1 VSGRELIRRLAPLR
15 VRLTLLYV
23 GLFGTSAGLLLGVS
37 YWLMRRHLFRT
48 LPDGQAAATAS
59 TLAVQFTLAFAGT
72 MVLAAVAGW
81 LLAGRRLE
89 PLRHVT
95 DTARRVTG
103 ERLDE
108 RVALDGPADE
118 IRRLSDALDEMLDR
132 LAESFEAQRRFV
144 ANASH
149 ELRTPLTLMRTEVEV
164 ALSDPA
170 SDERRLREMGE
181 VVLDEAERTEA
192 LLDGL
197 MTLARAQRAL
207 LRTEPADLA
216 DCLRPAASLVSR
228 EAAAGGVRLRVD
240 AAPAAVRGD
249 RRLLER
255 LAANLMENAVRYN
268 RPGGV
273 VQAGTSVVD
282 GHPTL
287 QVENTGPAL
296 SPEEL
301 GRLTAPFDRL
311 GRHADGRGAGLGL
324 SIARSVVDAHRGE
337 LRLQARPEGGLL
349 VRAILP
355 PPEAPPRPREVRR
368 LRPGARTSAST
379 SSRRPAG

>member
-1 VSGRELIRRLAPLR
+1 MSGPALIARLAPLR

-23 GLFGTSAGLLLGVS
+23 ALFGTSAGLLLGVS

-48 LPDGQAAATAS
+48 LPDDQAASTAS

-72 MVLAAVAGW
+72 VVLAAVAGW
-81 LLAGRRLE
+81 LLAERRLE

-95 DTARRVTG
+95 DTARRVSG

-118 IRRLSDALDEMLDR
+118 VHRLSDALDEMLDR

-164 ALSDPA
+164 ALSDPD
-170 SDERRLREMGE
+170 SDERRLRDMGE

-207 LRTEPADLA
+207 LRTESADLA
-216 DCLRPAASLVSR
+216 DGLRTAAAAVSR
-228 EAAAGGVRLRVD
+228 DAGASGIRLRVD
-240 AAPAAVRGD
+240 TAPAAVRGD

-268 RPGGV
+268 RSGGV
-273 VQAGTSVVD
+273 VQASASVVD
-282 GHPTL
+282 GRPTL
-287 QVENTGPAL
+287 RVENTGPTI
-296 SPEEL
+296 SPEQL

-337 LRLQARPEGGLL
+337 LLLEARPEGGL
-349 VRAILP
+349 VVTAVLP
-355 PPEAPPRPREVRR
+355 APAGPPAHARR
-368 LRPGARTSAST
+368 LRPGVRTSASR
-379 SSRRPAG
+379 SSRRPAR

>member
-1 VSGRELIRRLAPLR
+1 VSGPALIARLAPLR

-23 GLFGTSAGLLLGVS
+23 ALFGTSAGLLLGVS

-48 LPDGQAAATAS
+48 LPDEQAATTAS

-72 MVLAAVAGW
+72 VILAAVAGW

-95 DTARRVTG
+95 DTARRVSG

-108 RVALDGPADE
+108 RVELDGPADE
-118 IRRLSDALDEMLDR
+118 VRRLSDALDEMLDR
-132 LAESFEAQRRFV
+132 LAEAFEAQRRFV
-144 ANASH
+144 ATASH

-164 ALSDPA
+164 ALSDPG

-207 LRTEPADLA
+207 LRTESADLA
-216 DCLRPAASLVSR
+216 DGLRTAAALVSR
-228 EAAAGGVRLRVD
+228 EAGASGIRLRVD
-240 AAPAAVRGD
+240 AEPAAVRGD

-255 LAANLMENAVRYN
+255 LAGNLMENAVRYN
-268 RPGGV
+268 RSGGV
-273 VQAGTSVVD
+273 VQASTSVVD
-282 GHPTL
+282 GRPTL
-287 QVENTGPAL
+287 RVENTGPTI
-296 SPEEL
+296 SREQL

-337 LRLQARPEGGLL
+337 LLLEARPEGGLI
-349 VRAILP
+349 VTAVLP
-355 PPEAPPRPREVRR
+355 APAGPPAHTRR
-368 LRPGARTSAST
+368 LRPGARTSASR
-379 SSRRPAG
+379 SSRRPAR

>member
-1 VSGRELIRRLAPLR
+1 MSRPALIARLAPLR

-23 GLFGTSAGLLLGVS
+23 ALFGTSAGLLLGVS

-48 LPDGQAAATAS
+48 LPSDQAASTAS

-72 MVLAAVAGW
+72 VVLAAVAGW
-81 LLAGRRLE
+81 LLAGRRLSRCATS
-89 PLRHVT
+89 PIPRGVSPASAWT
-95 DTARRVTG
+95 SACG
-103 ERLDE
+103 
-108 RVALDGPADE
+108 LDGPADE
-118 IRRLSDALDEMLDR
+118 VHRLSEALDEMLDR

-164 ALSDPA
+164 ALSDPG

-207 LRTEPADLA
+207 LRTEPGRPRR
-216 DCLRPAASLVSR
+216 RPATAAAAVSR
-228 EAAAGGVRLRVD
+228 EAGASGIRLRVD
-240 AAPAAVRGD
+240 AAPAPVRGD

-268 RPGGV
+268 RSGGV
-273 VQAGTSVVD
+273 VQARTSVVD
-282 GHPTL
+282 GRPTL
-287 QVENTGPAL
+287 RVENTGPTI
-296 SPEEL
+296 SREQL

-324 SIARSVVDAHRGE
+324 SIARSVVDAHRG
-337 LRLQARPEGGLL
+337 
-349 VRAILP
+349 
-355 PPEAPPRPREVRR
+355 
-368 LRPGARTSAST
+368 ASCC
-379 SSRRPAG
+379 SRRVPTAASS

>member
-1 VSGRELIRRLAPLR
+1 MSRPALIARLAPLR

-23 GLFGTSAGLLLGVS
+23 ALFGTSAGLLLGVS

-48 LPDGQAAATAS
+48 LPSDQAASTAS

-72 MVLAAVAGW
+72 VVLAAVAGW

-95 DTARRVTG
+95 DTARRVSG

-108 RVALDGPADE
+108 RVGLDGPADE
-118 IRRLSDALDEMLDR
+118 VHRLSEALDEMLDR

-164 ALSDPA
+164 ALSDPG

-207 LRTEPADLA
+207 LRTEPGDLA
-216 DCLRPAASLVSR
+216 DGLRTAAAAVSR
-228 EAAAGGVRLRVD
+228 EAGASGIRLRVD
-240 AAPAAVRGD
+240 AAPAPVRGD

-268 RPGGV
+268 RSGGV
-273 VQAGTSVVD
+273 VQASTSVVD
-282 GHPTL
+282 GRPTL
-287 QVENTGPAL
+287 RVENTGPTI
-296 SPEEL
+296 SREQL

-337 LRLQARPEGGLL
+337 LLLEARPDGGL
-349 VRAILP
+349 VVTAVLP
-355 PPEAPPRPREVRR
+355 APVGPPAHARR
-368 LRPGARTSAST
+368 LRPGVRTSASR
-379 SSRRPAG
+379 SSRRPAR

>member
-1 VSGRELIRRLAPLR
+1 VSGPALIARLAPLR

-23 GLFGTSAGLLLGVS
+23 ALFGTSAGLLLGVS

-48 LPDGQAAATAS
+48 LPSDQAASTAS
-59 TLAVQFTLAFAGT
+59 TLAVQFTLAFAG
-72 MVLAAVAGW
+72 MVVLASVAGW

-95 DTARRVTG
+95 DTARRVSG

-108 RVALDGPADE
+108 RVGLDGPADE
-118 IRRLSDALDEMLDR
+118 VHRLSEALDEMLDR

-164 ALSDPA
+164 ALSDPD

-216 DCLRPAASLVSR
+216 DGLRTAAAAVSR
-228 EAAAGGVRLRVD
+228 EAGASGIRLRVD
-240 AAPAAVRGD
+240 AAPAGVRGD

-268 RPGGV
+268 RSGGV
-273 VQAGTSVVD
+273 VQASTSVVD
-282 GHPTL
+282 GRPTL
-287 QVENTGPAL
+287 RVENTGPTI
-296 SPEEL
+296 SREQL

-337 LRLQARPEGGLL
+337 LLLEARPEGGL
-349 VRAILP
+349 VVTAVLP
-355 PPEAPPRPREVRR
+355 APVGPPAHTRR
-368 LRPGARTSAST
+368 LRPGVRTSASR
-379 SSRRPAG
+379 SSRRPAR

>member
-1 VSGRELIRRLAPLR
+1 MSGRALIAGLAPLR

-23 GLFGTSAGLLLGVS
+23 ALFGTSAGLLLGVS

-48 LPDGQAAATAS
+48 LPSDQAASTAS

-72 MVLAAVAGW
+72 VVLAAVAGW

-95 DTARRVTG
+95 DTARRVSG

-108 RVALDGPADE
+108 RVGLDGPADE
-118 IRRLSDALDEMLDR
+118 VHRLSEALDEMLDR

-164 ALSDPA
+164 ALSDPG

-207 LRTEPADLA
+207 LRTEPGDLA
-216 DCLRPAASLVSR
+216 DGLRTAAAAVSR
-228 EAAAGGVRLRVD
+228 EAGASGIRLRVD
-240 AAPAAVRGD
+240 PAPASVRGD

-268 RPGGV
+268 RSGGV
-273 VQAGTSVVD
+273 VQASTSVVD
-282 GHPTL
+282 GRPTL
-287 QVENTGPAL
+287 RVENTGPTI
-296 SPEEL
+296 SREQL

-337 LRLQARPEGGLL
+337 LLLEARPDGGL
-349 VRAILP
+349 VVTAVLP
-355 PPEAPPRPREVRR
+355 APVGPPAHTRR
-368 LRPGARTSAST
+368 LRPGVRTSASR
-379 SSRRPAG
+379 SSRRPAR

>member
-1 VSGRELIRRLAPLR
+1 MSRELLRRLAPLR

-23 GLFGTSAGLLLGVS
+23 ALFGTSAALLLGVS
-37 YWLMRRHLFRT
+37 FWLMRRHLFRT
-48 LPDGQAAATAS
+48 LPDVQASATAS
-59 TLAVQFTLAFAGT
+59 TLGTEFALAFAGT
-72 MVLAAVAGW
+72 MVLAVVAGW
-81 LLAGRRLE
+81 LLAGRALA

-95 DTARRVTG
+95 ETAHRVSG
-103 ERLDE
+103 DRLDE
-108 RVALDGPADE
+108 RIALDGPADE
-118 IRRLSDALDEMLDR
+118 IHRLSDALDEMLER
-132 LAESFEAQRRFV
+132 LSESFEAQRRFV

-164 ALSDPA
+164 VLSDPN
-170 SDERRLREMGE
+170 SSERRLREMGE
-181 VVLDEAERTEA
+181 VVLAEAERTEA

-216 DCLRPAASLVSR
+216 DCLRPSAALVSR
-228 EAAAGGVRLRVD
+228 EAAAHGIRLNVD
-240 AAPAAVRGD
+240 ARPAAVRGD

-273 VQAGTSVVD
+273 VRAATEVVE
-282 GHPTL
+282 GRPTL
-287 QVENTGPAL
+287 LVENTGPVIT
-296 SPEEL
+296 PEQL

-311 GRHADGRGAGLGL
+311 DRHADGRGAGLGL

-337 LRLQARPEGGLL
+337 LVLEARPEGGLV
-349 VRAILP
+349 VRAVLP
-355 PPEAPPRPREVRR
+355 APDEPAQHAPR
-368 LRPGARTSAST
+368 LRPGGRTSASRRP
-379 SSRRPAG
+379 RRPA

>member
-1 VSGRELIRRLAPLR
+1 MNRPALIARLAPLR

-23 GLFGTSAGLLLGVS
+23 ALFGTSAGLLLGVS

-48 LPDGQAAATAS
+48 LPSDQAASTAS

-72 MVLAAVAGW
+72 VVLAAVAGW

-95 DTARRVTG
+95 DTARRVSG

-108 RVALDGPADE
+108 RVGLDGPADE
-118 IRRLSDALDEMLDR
+118 VHRLSEALDEMLDR

-164 ALSDPA
+164 ALSDPG

-207 LRTEPADLA
+207 LRTESADLA
-216 DCLRPAASLVSR
+216 DGLRTAAAAVSR
-228 EAAAGGVRLRVD
+228 EAGAGGIRLRVD
-240 AAPAAVRGD
+240 AAPAAARGD

-268 RPGGV
+268 RSGGV
-273 VQAGTSVVD
+273 VQASTSVVD
-282 GHPTL
+282 GRPTL
-287 QVENTGPAL
+287 RVENTGPTI
-296 SPEEL
+296 SREQL

-337 LRLQARPEGGLL
+337 LLLEARPDGGL
-349 VRAILP
+349 VVTAVLP
-355 PPEAPPRPREVRR
+355 APVGPPAHTRR
-368 LRPGARTSAST
+368 LRPGVRTSASR
-379 SSRRPAG
+379 SSRRPAR

>member
-1 VSGRELIRRLAPLR
+1 
-15 VRLTLLYV
+15 VRLRLTALYIA
-23 GLFGTSAGLLLGVS
+23 LFGTSAGLLLGVS

-48 LPDGQAAATAS
+48 LPDAQAADTAS

-72 MVLAAVAGW
+72 IVLAVVAGW
-81 LLAGRRLE
+81 LLAGRALE

-95 DTARRVTG
+95 DTARRVSG
-103 ERLDE
+103 DRLDE
-108 RVALDGPADE
+108 RIALDGPADE
-118 IRRLSDALDEMLDR
+118 VHRLSDALDEMLDR

-164 ALSDPA
+164 ALSDPE

-207 LRTEPADLA
+207 LRTEPVDLA

-228 EAAAGGVRLRVD
+228 EAAVNGIRLRVD
-240 AAPAAVRGD
+240 ASPAAVRGD

-268 RPGGV
+268 RPAGV
-273 VQAGTSVVD
+273 VQAGTSMVE
-282 GHPTL
+282 GRPTL
-287 QVENTGPAL
+287 RVENTGPAI

-311 GRHADGRGAGLGL
+311 GRHTDGRGAGLGL

-337 LRLQARPEGGLL
+337 LVLDARPEGGLL

-355 PPEAPPRPREVRR
+355 APESPPRSREVRR

-379 SSRRPAG
+379 SSRRPAQ